1 MEDKKD
7 KKDTKSSENVNNQ
20 YILYLLV
27 ALAHLK
33 NNSTKS
39 VKIDMSNF
47 KLLFDKNDGHTK
59 FVREISKPLNTL
71 GYQAILIYED
81 SKPYLVIQDKKES
94 KND

>member
-7 KKDTKSSENVNNQ
+7 KKDTKSCENVNNR
-20 YILYLLV
+20 YILYFLV
-27 ALAHLK
+27 ALARLK

-47 KLLFDKNDGHTK
+47 TLLFDKNDGHPK
-59 FVREISKPLNTL
+59 FVREIIKPLNTL
-71 GYQAILIYED
+71 GYQAISIYED
-81 SKPYLVIQDKKES
+81 GKPYLVIQDKKES

>member
-7 KKDTKSSENVNNQ
+7 KKDTKSGENVNNR

-27 ALAHLK
+27 ALAKLK

-47 KLLFDKNDGHTK
+47 KLLFDKNDGHPK
-59 FVREISKPLNTL
+59 FVREIIKPLNTL
-71 GYQAILIYED
+71 GYQAVSMYED
-81 SKPYLVIQDKKES
+81 GKPYLVIQDKKQS

>member
-7 KKDTKSSENVNNQ
+7 KKDTKSGENVNNR

-27 ALAHLK
+27 ALAKLK

-47 KLLFDKNDGHTK
+47 KLLFDKNDGHPK
-59 FVREISKPLNTL
+59 FVREIIKPLNTL
-71 GYQAILIYED
+71 GYQAVSMYED
-81 SKPYLVIQDKKES
+81 GKPYLVIQDKKES